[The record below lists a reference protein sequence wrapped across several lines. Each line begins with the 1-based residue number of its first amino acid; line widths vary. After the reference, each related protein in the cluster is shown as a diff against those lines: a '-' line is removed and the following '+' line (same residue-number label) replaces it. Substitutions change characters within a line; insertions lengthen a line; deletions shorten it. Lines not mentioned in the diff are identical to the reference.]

1 MGRRKTIKQAVILA
15 AGKGSRLHPITT
27 NRPKAM
33 LPILGKPI
41 IERVM
46 EALKV
51 NGIDDFILVVG
62 QGDRNIKRYFQRE
75 SQIDV
80 NMRFVH
86 QPERLGMADA
96 LRWAAPLIDNDF
108 VLSACDNLI
117 PGEDIGRMLSL
128 WRSNDPINAILTLL
142 PIEYEKISSAGI
154 VSMDGE
160 WVTAIIEKPSLEQA
174 PTNIASLP
182 LYCLPNEILGYL
194 PEVPLSHRGEYELQD
209 AIQLLINR
217 RGGVRG
223 LKVNNR
229 LTLTRPSDLL
239 DINLQYLQNDTHQPQ
254 LQPLS
259 VGDNTK
265 LITPLFIEQDTSI
278 GNNCTI
284 GPNVYIERGS
294 TIGDGSI
301 IKDAIILC
309 GSRVINRSKIVDLTC
324 PPKTEPV

>member
-46 EALKV
+46 EALMV

-80 NMRFVH
+80 NVRFVH
-86 QPERLGMADA
+86 QPEHLGMADA

-160 WVTAIIEKPSLEQA
+160 W
-174 PTNIASLP
+174 
-182 LYCLPNEILGYL
+182 
-194 PEVPLSHRGEYELQD
+194 
-209 AIQLLINR
+209 
-217 RGGVRG
+217 
-223 LKVNNR
+223 
-229 LTLTRPSDLL
+229 
-239 DINLQYLQNDTHQPQ
+239 
-254 LQPLS
+254 
-259 VGDNTK
+259 
-265 LITPLFIEQDTSI
+265 ITML
-278 GNNCTI
+278 
-284 GPNVYIERGS
+284 
-294 TIGDGSI
+294 
-301 IKDAIILC
+301 
-309 GSRVINRSKIVDLTC
+309 
-324 PPKTEPV
+324 